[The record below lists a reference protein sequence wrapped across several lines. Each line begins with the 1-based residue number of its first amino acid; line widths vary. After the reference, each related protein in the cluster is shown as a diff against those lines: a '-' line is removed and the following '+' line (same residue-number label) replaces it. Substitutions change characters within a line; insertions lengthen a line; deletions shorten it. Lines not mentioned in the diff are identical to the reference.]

1 MFSITRPSDDLELLS
16 VKEICKYIVVVL
28 KKRNGAKTDLT
39 FFYSA
44 HNFITRIIQKYID
57 RCINS

>member
-28 KKRNGAKTDLT
+28 KKEMATKQT
-39 FFYSA
+39 
-44 HNFITRIIQKYID
+44 
-57 RCINS
+57 